1 MGNIGPWEI
10 ALIVLA
16 ILLIFGPKQLPKVG
30 RSLGLG
36 MREFKDTVTEPAR
49 EIKEAVDTPKELLTF
64 NPKKD
69 IEDALNPFKEPD
81 EPEAEVLEGEIVETV
96 APVAVEPDPVA
107 ETPAVAVASADA
119 EPVAVAVEEPVV
131 ETSEPDPAAADKA

>member
-1 MGNIGPWEI
+1 MGSIGPWEI

-69 IEDALNPFKEPD
+69 IEEALNPFQ
-81 EPEAEVLEGEIVETV
+81 EPEEPEVLEGEIVETPE
-96 APVAVEPDPVA
+96 AEGDAVA
-107 ETPAVAVASADA
+107 EAAPAEPPAAA
-119 EPVAVAVEEPVV
+119 EPVAVAVEEPAA
-131 ETSEPDPAAADKA
+131 ETPEPEPAASDKS

>member
-1 MGNIGPWEI
+1 MGSIGPWEI

-69 IEDALNPFKEPD
+69 IEEALNPFKEPE
-81 EPEAEVLEGEIVETV
+81 EPEVEVLEGEIVEPTE
-96 APVAVEPDPVA
+96 ADAVEPEPVA
-107 ETPAVAVASADA
+107 EAPADAERVAVAA
-119 EPVAVAVEEPVV
+119 EEPAVEAPEPQ
-131 ETSEPDPAAADKA
+131 PAAAADKT

>member
-69 IEDALNPFKEPD
+69 IEEARNPFAEP
-81 EPEAEVLEGEIVETV
+81 EEAEAEVLEGEIVET
-96 APVAVEPDPVA
+96 AAAAEPEPVA
-107 ETPAVAVASADA
+107 ETQADV
-119 EPVAVAVEEPVV
+119 EPVAVAVEEPAV
-131 ETSEPDPAAADKA
+131 ETPEPEPAAADKA

>member
-1 MGNIGPWEI
+1 MGSIGPWEI

-16 ILLIFGPKQLPKVG
+16 ILLIFGPKQLPKIG

-49 EIKEAVDTPKELLTF
+49 EIREAVDTPKELLEF

-69 IEDALNPFKEPD
+69 VEDALNPFKDEE
-81 EPEAEVLEGEIVETV
+81 EPEVLDGEIVE
-96 APVAVEPDPVA
+96 AAEPG
-107 ETPAVAVASADA
+107 TASAEAAAGEAPAAA
-119 EPVAVAVEEPVV
+119 EPVAVAVEEPAA
-131 ETSEPDPAAADKA
+131 EISEPEPAATDKS